1 MSKQTVNM
9 TTAVMINQDLDASVL
24 KALRL
29 LHSSDSDSEDQLR
42 QLWKQSVIEKY
53 GNTRMPT
60 SVLHKIQFPSTTKRS
75 PEVCRSVFSRIK
87 RFNISLN
94 DAILFCSPFKSSTV
108 NINNDSSNVITM
120 YFPLNSTYILSNY
133 FN

>member
-1 MSKQTVNM
+1 MIVAEPTVNM
-9 TTAVMINQDLDASVL
+9 ATAMMINQDLDASVL

-60 SVLHKIQFPSTTKRS
+60 SVLHKIQFPSSTKRS
-75 PEVCRSVFSRIK
+75 PEVCRLDDCVLLIFYDTI
-87 RFNISLN
+87 
-94 DAILFCSPFKSSTV
+94 
-108 NINNDSSNVITM
+108 
-120 YFPLNSTYILSNY
+120 
-133 FN
+133 

>member
-1 MSKQTVNM
+1 MSKQTINM

-87 RFNISLN
+87 RFNISLH
-94 DAILFCSPFKSSTV
+94 DAILFFSPFKFSTV